1 MSDAHGA
8 VTFSDEERAHL
19 ESFGREGLGEATPP
33 VADTQREEHDD
44 NQPGGEPPGAK
55 DDQTDATAD
64 ADPDVDA
71 DLDGDDDDQGDNRKK
86 PRRVHYRQF
95 VKERSAKEEATRRAE
110 DLHRQLLEAQR
121 NQAVLSERMRAFAEH
136 QQRQQHEAQQRA
148 AAAAAAQQGPDPR
161 IRPEPDPEQDPYGNL
176 LWQRDQRS
184 LLEERL
190 ARMEQGFTQAAQ
202 HQQQTA
208 QVQHIENAY
217 RSDFQTATQQM
228 PAYRDA
234 YEFMTRIAAQDIQI
248 QNGNRLQP
256 HEVAQHLKQQELALA
271 QAAMQRGIRPAA
283 MILQMAQARG
293 WKPAEQ
299 APPQPA
305 QPDPVAAQAQI
316 DAAARAQDQNR
327 SLSSAGRP
335 GGGSSAMTIDKF
347 ARMSPD
353 EANAWMNANPD
364 AFARLAGQQ

>member
-1 MSDAHGA
+1 MADAHSA
-8 VTFSDEERAHL
+8 VAFTDEERAYL
-19 ESFGREGLGEATPP
+19 ESQGQTGLGEATPP
-33 VADTQREEHDD
+33 VADDQREEPSHDD
-44 NQPGGEPPGAK
+44 EPDAPAPGQQDPEPDGS
-55 DDQTDATAD
+55 DAS
-64 ADPDVDA
+64 
-71 DLDGDDDDQGDNRKK
+71 DDDGEEQGEQGDGRKK
-86 PRRVHYRQF
+86 PRRVAYRHF
-95 VKERSAKEEATRRAE
+95 VAEREAKAKAE
-110 DLHRQLLEAQR
+110 REVQEYRDKLELAQR
-121 NQAVLSERMRAFAEH
+121 DQAVLGERMRAFAEH
-136 QQRQQHEAQQRA
+136 QQRQQYEAQQRA
-148 AAAAAAQQGPDPR
+148 QAAAAAQQGQDPR

-327 SLSSAGRP
+327 SLSTAGRP
-335 GGGSSAMTIDKF
+335 GGGSTAMTIDKF

-353 EANAWMNANPD
+353 EANAWMAQNPD
-364 AFARLAGQQ
+364 AFARLAGATQ